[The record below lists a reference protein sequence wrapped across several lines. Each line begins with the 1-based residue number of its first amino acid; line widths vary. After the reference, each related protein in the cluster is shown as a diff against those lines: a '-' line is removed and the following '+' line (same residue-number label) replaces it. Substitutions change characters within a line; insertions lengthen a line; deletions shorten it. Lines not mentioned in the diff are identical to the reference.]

1 MSLAT
6 ADRTARDSAVTLRP
20 NRHQTVTHRSPRP
33 TYLLKYTPPTSSKTE
48 MRATKPDRFTSS
60 RQPLFEDLYPV
71 ALELGVR
78 IGLKPSR
85 LRTLRDVAHYHD
97 IGKCAIPSRILD
109 KPAALDESEREVVR
123 EHPEI
128 GARMLMA
135 SVDTAHLARPVRST
149 HERWDGRGYPS
160 RLRGEA
166 IPLESRIIA
175 VCDAFVAM
183 TSSRPYRPAMSE
195 EEALREIALNAGTQF
210 DPDLA
215 RELLLMIGAARARV
229 A

>member
-1 MSLAT
+1 
-6 ADRTARDSAVTLRP
+6 
-20 NRHQTVTHRSPRP
+20 
-33 TYLLKYTPPTSSKTE
+33 
-48 MRATKPDRFTSS
+48 
-60 RQPLFEDLYPV
+60 
-71 ALELGVR
+71 
-78 IGLKPSR
+78 
-85 LRTLRDVAHYHD
+85 
-97 IGKCAIPSRILD
+97 
-109 KPAALDESEREVVR
+109 
-123 EHPEI
+123 
-128 GARMLMA
+128 MLMA